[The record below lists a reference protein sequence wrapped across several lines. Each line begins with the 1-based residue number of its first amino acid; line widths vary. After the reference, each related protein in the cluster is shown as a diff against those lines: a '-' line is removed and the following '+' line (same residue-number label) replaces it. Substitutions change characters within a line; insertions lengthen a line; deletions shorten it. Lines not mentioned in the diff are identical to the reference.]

1 MTATRHIE
9 IFSAGCQV
17 CEDTIALVNRIVCPS
32 CHVTALDMKDNTI
45 GHRAK
50 DLGIHTIPAVVVD
63 GQLASCCAGQGPSE
77 EELRRA
83 GVGQPLS

>member
-1 MTATRHIE
+1 MSTTRHIE
-9 IFSAGCQV
+9 IFSAGCQI
-17 CEDTIALVNRIVCPS
+17 CEDTISLVQQLACPS
-32 CHVTALDMKDNTI
+32 CQVTVLDMKDNTI
-45 GHRAK
+45 ARRAK